1 MSNTPMITLEQA
13 RELVALL
20 EQGQQTQADM
30 LLGSINSGADRLSTE
45 LFAEVGKLTR
55 QLHDAL
61 NDFHLDP
68 RLGALATEDIP
79 DAKQRLSY
87 VIAKTEEA
95 ANRTMDAVEASLP
108 LADNLH
114 SRIRAVLPNW
124 EKLMSRSLGIGEFK
138 ALCHEL
144 DALLK
149 ASDQDSEKLRELM
162 TEVLMAQDFQDL
174 TGQVIRRVIDLVRE
188 VEESLINLV
197 KVFGAP
203 VKQGKIETTKVDQVV
218 LADAMRAEGPVVDS
232 VNRNSVVS
240 GQDEV
245 DDLLSSLGF

>member
-1 MSNTPMITLEQA
+1 MSDAPRITLEQA
-13 RELVALL
+13 RQLVVLL
-20 EQGQQTQADM
+20 EQGRQAEAD
-30 LLGSINSGADRLSTE
+30 LLLSAVDTSMPND

-61 NDFHLDP
+61 NDFQLDP

-87 VIAKTEEA
+87 VIAKTEDA

-108 LADNLH
+108 LADELH
-114 SRIRAVLPNW
+114 SRIRGIRPEW
-124 EKLMSRSLGIGEFK
+124 QKLMNRTLRVGEFK
-138 ALCHEL
+138 VLCHDV
-144 DALLK
+144 DALL
-149 ASDQDSEKLRELM
+149 AQTDQDSEKLRELL

-174 TGQVIRRVIDLVRE
+174 TGQVIRRVIELVRE

-197 KVFGAP
+197 KMFGAP
-203 VKQGKIETTKVDQVV
+203 TKKSSNTQTDSVADGYN
-218 LADAMRAEGPVVDS
+218 LADAVRAEGPVVDS
-232 VNRNSVVS
+232 ANRNSVVS

>member
-1 MSNTPMITLEQA
+1 MNDKPAITLEQA

-20 EQGQQTQADM
+20 EQGEQAAADN
-30 LLGSINSGADRLSTE
+30 LLESINSDFSDD

-61 NDFHLDP
+61 NDFQLDP
-68 RLGALATEDIP
+68 RLGAMATEDIP

-87 VIAKTEEA
+87 VIAKTEDA
-95 ANRTMDAVEASLP
+95 ANRTMDAVEASIP
-108 LADNLH
+108 LADNINTQ
-114 SRIRAVLPNW
+114 IRNVRPEW
-124 EKLMSRSLGIGEFK
+124 QKLMNRSLALGDFK
-138 ALCHEL
+138 TLCHDL
-144 DALLK
+144 DAFLTG
-149 ASDQDSEKLRELM
+149 ADQDSEKLRELL

-203 VKQGKIETTKVDQVV
+203 VKQAAKKESGQLDQG
-218 LADAMRAEGPVVDS
+218 AIDDAMRAEGPVVDTA
-232 VNRNSVVS
+232 NRNSVVS